1 MSGAVDPTGTF
12 QLDGP
17 NKNLGGSFG
26 DSALG
31 LTFLFAAG
39 LVTGRLLSGMDI
51 DLLRAVLGGASSIA
65 LGVGFEGAFT
75 VLDRARVVSSNV
87 GGDVTARWARFG
99 DPVSD
104 LAPPVLGNATYM
116 LGGRG
121 FFLNEDSFS
130 RLLDGGMQGRGDVG
144 GGWLCGGRLGIS
156 VLGIGGIGSVGVRM
170 AGVEGV
176 DAACVAS
183 EPDEDRG

>member
-1 MSGAVDPTGTF
+1 M
-12 QLDGP
+12 
-17 NKNLGGSFG
+17 
-26 DSALG
+26 
-31 LTFLFAAG
+31 
-39 LVTGRLLSGMDI
+39 
-51 DLLRAVLGGASSIA
+51 A
-65 LGVGFEGAFT
+65 LGVGFEGACT
-75 VLDRARVVSSNV
+75 VLDLARAVSSSV

-121 FFLNEDSFS
+121 FFLNTDSFS
-130 RLLDGGMQGRGDVG
+130 GLLDGGMHGRGDVG

-156 VLGIGGIGSVGVRM
+156 VLGIAGIGSVGVRM